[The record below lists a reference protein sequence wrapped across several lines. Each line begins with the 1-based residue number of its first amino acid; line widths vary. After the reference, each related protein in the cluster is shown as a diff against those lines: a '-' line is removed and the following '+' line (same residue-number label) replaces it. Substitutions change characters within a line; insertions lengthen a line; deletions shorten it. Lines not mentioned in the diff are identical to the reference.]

1 MMAALPKALANR
13 GHRVMVVVP
22 RCDRSSSSACTCI
35 RGEAVATSN
44 WQLPVDAQGGGLQ
57 LPWPVTLFGLTGNS
71 L

>member
-22 RCDRSSSSACTCI
+22 RCDCSSSSACTCI

-44 WQLPVDAQGGGLQ
+44 WELLPVDAPGGGLQ
-57 LPWPVTLFGLTGNS
+57 LP
-71 L
+71 